1 MTQPSLFCL
10 VFATTRVVA
19 ALQTEQDGSTS
30 HKTLRNGV
38 VMPTIAAGTG
48 GYDNQNQQGKV
59 LRNGLVM
66 PTMSAG
72 TWQYDD
78 GEAEASVQAALTSG
92 FRHIDTAYDYGNQA
106 GVSKGLAAGAAAAK
120 LARKDIFITT
130 KVPGCGING
139 VDPKDCEGSTLS
151 YLQKDYAPLN
161 SSYDLQGHVDL
172 VLLHFPPCLV
182 GKDGM
187 ALCNANKK
195 ISCTECDAIKQQW
208 SAAVKA
214 YEKGMFSAIGVSNY
228 CTQCMQCLKDFET
241 QPMVNQFQLH
251 VGMGPDPQGFLAM
264 NAARGIVSQAY
275 SPIGSGGH
283 GSSDI
288 LSGPLTTKIAK
299 AHNKS
304 TAQVALKYLVQL
316 NAAVVTKSSSPEHL
330 KQDVELFDWSLT
342 RRDMKELAAAMF
354 ASDDTPSF
362 ECDNPSSAAAMA

>member
-1 MTQPSLFCL
+1 MLAVSRHLLDLGVNHRELLRARVTHHEDFCRWPDL
-10 VFATTRVVA
+10 LLLCLALAARMA
-19 ALQTEQDGSTS
+19 ALQTEHDGSTT

-78 GEAEASVQAALTSG
+78 DEAEASVQAALTSG

-151 YLQKDYAPLN
+151 YLQKDYALLN

-172 VLLHFPPCLV
+172 VLLHSSRPCLV
-182 GKDGM
+182 GQGRHDAVQREQKDLLHGM
-187 ALCNANKK
+187 RRHQ
-195 ISCTECDAIKQQW
+195 T
-208 SAAVKA
+208 AVVRGR
-214 YEKGMFSAIGVSNY
+214 EGVR
-228 CTQCMQCLKDFET
+228 E
-241 QPMVNQFQLH
+241 
-251 VGMGPDPQGFLAM
+251 
-264 NAARGIVSQAY
+264 
-275 SPIGSGGH
+275 
-283 GSSDI
+283 
-288 LSGPLTTKIAK
+288 GPL
-299 AHNKS
+299 
-304 TAQVALKYLVQL
+304 
-316 NAAVVTKSSSPEHL
+316 
-330 KQDVELFDWSLT
+330 
-342 RRDMKELAAAMF
+342 
-354 ASDDTPSF
+354 
-362 ECDNPSSAAAMA
+362 

>member
-1 MTQPSLFCL
+1 MAVAMARTSLLFC
-10 VFATTRVVA
+10 VIHAVA
-19 ALQTEQDGSTS
+19 ALQTQQQTDAT
-30 HKTLRNGV
+30 KTLRNGV
-38 VMPTIAAGTG
+38 VIPTIAAGTG
-48 GYDNQNQQGKV
+48 GYDNQASTKT

-72 TWQYDD
+72 TWQYDND
-78 GEAEASVQAALTSG
+78 EAAASVQASLAAG
-92 FRHIDTAYDYGNQA
+92 FRHIDTAYDYYNQA
-106 GVSKGLAAGAAAAK
+106 GVSKGLAAGATASK

-130 KVPGCGING
+130 KVPGCGVNG
-139 VDPKDCEGSTLS
+139 VNASDCEGSTAAF
-151 YLQKDYAPLN
+151 LQQDYALLN

-172 VLLHFPPCLV
+172 VLLHFPPCRA

-187 ALCNANKK
+187 TLCNANKR
-195 ISCTECDAIKQQW
+195 ISCTDCDAIKAQW

-214 YEKGMFSAIGVSNY
+214 YQKGLYRSIGVSNY
-228 CTQCMQCLKDFET
+228 CTQCLQCLKDFAV
-241 QPMVNQFQLH
+241 QPMINQFQMH

-283 GSSDI
+283 GSSEI

-299 AHNKS
+299 AHNKT

-316 NAAVVTKSSSPEHL
+316 GAAVVTKSSSLEHL

-342 RRDMKELAAAMF
+342 RRDMKELAAASF
-354 ASDDTPSF
+354 ASKDTPSF
-362 ECDNPSSAAAMA
+362 ECDNSVATAMA

>member
-1 MTQPSLFCL
+1 MARTTLFL
-10 VFATTRVVA
+10 TLAAAA
-19 ALQTEQDGSTS
+19 ALQTQDSDGST
-30 HKTLRNGV
+30 KTLRNGV

-48 GYDNQNQQGKV
+48 GYDNQQGKV

-66 PTMSAG
+66 PTMAAG

-78 GEAEASVQAALTSG
+78 GEAEASVQTALTAG

-120 LARKDIFITT
+120 LARKDIFVTT
-130 KVPGCGING
+130 KVPGCGIGG

-151 YLQKDYAPLN
+151 YMQKDYALLN
-161 SSYDLQGHVDL
+161 SSYDLQGHVAL

-187 ALCNANKK
+187 ALCNANKR

-214 YEKGMFSAIGVSNY
+214 HEKGLFSAIGVSNY
-228 CTQCMQCLKDFET
+228 CTQCLQCLKDFAT

-299 AHNKS
+299 AHNKT

-316 NAAVVTKSSSPEHL
+316 DAAVVTKSSSPEHL
-330 KQDVELFDWSLT
+330 KQDVDLFDWSLT
-342 RRDMKELAAAMF
+342 RRDMRELAAATF
-354 ASDDTPSF
+354 AADDTPSF
-362 ECDNPSSAAAMA
+362 ECDNPSPAAAMA